1 MIISIK
7 SSVDELKNINIEI
20 KRLRENLCKLKKRSV
35 ELEKYIV
42 SYLNE
47 KNELGFK
54 SEGTAIIMTN
64 KTKKI
69 KKSKKEIESETSRYL
84 ENNGIRN
91 PKEFMDNINKIREG
105 DKIDMQ
111 QVKIQPLNKV
121 KNL

>member
-1 MIISIK
+1 MISSIK

-20 KRLRENLCKLKKRSV
+20 KRLRENMFKLKKRSV
-35 ELEKYIV
+35 ELEKHIV
-42 SYLNE
+42 CYLNE

-54 SEGTAIIMTN
+54 SEGNAVIVTN

-69 KKSKKEIESETSRYL
+69 KKSKKEIETETSKFL

-91 PKEFMDNINKIREG
+91 PKEFMDNMNKIREG

-111 QVKIQPLNKV
+111 QLKIQPLNKI